1 MELSLQQELNHVP
14 YALNLYDAVAFGHI
28 HHFMCPDYIMR
39 GVDGCAFDVDD
50 RYDVGFD
57 ERKLE
62 KDNEATRW
70 VTARLQ
76 SRMSLRQL
84 TQRLRSLPSREFLSL
99 TNYKSIYDE
108 NLRRNPAA
116 FLIVLFSIMNEK

>member
-1 MELSLQQELNHVP
+1 
-14 YALNLYDAVAFGHI
+14 
-28 HHFMCPDYIMR
+28 MR

-50 RYDVGFD
+50 WYDVGFD

-108 NLRRNPAA
+108 SLRRNPAF